1 MVNGQCRYEKAETK
15 VSMCKVGLRFPIP
28 EQGPM
33 EGEKTWR
40 AELDTLPR
48 NFAISLSQTGLGKEK
63 PFRPKK
69 AGSGGNATYSIT
81 WNLDESSP
89 LLRIER
95 QEDDGNWV
103 DITDRTVP
111 VVVGKKMKLRGLVI
125 PENKDPKKG
134 TWTIDGKG
142 SHLNAGDRNCIK
154 RYEAHFKKG
163 GKVIYLKPEDLNK
176 QEVTFYWVD
185 GGSGEVRYVTHVDEE
200 LSALAKFEI
209 KRPNYQLTVTAS
221 DSTSVKNPYRGGK
234 LSKSEC
240 WGQGAH
246 GVVDKSDLVLQ
257 YDGIRFKAEN
267 LDKGEIDG
275 KEQWV
280 QIIKQEA
287 YFLKYDDDN
296 KTCWLITDALD
307 VCYPYEHSP
316 QAQDAPAVVLER
328 DGKRLRAKHKT
339 GGTSTKLAVTGKT
352 QTNRMYLMF

>member
-1 MVNGQCRYEKAETK
+1 M
-15 VSMCKVGLRFPIP
+15 
-28 EQGPM
+28 
-33 EGEKTWR
+33 
-40 AELDTLPR
+40 
-48 NFAISLSQTGLGKEK
+48 
-63 PFRPKK
+63 
-69 AGSGGNATYSIT
+69 
-81 WNLDESSP
+81 
-89 LLRIER
+89 
-95 QEDDGNWV
+95 

-134 TWTIDGKG
+134 AWTIDGKG

-352 QTNRMYLMF
+352 QTNRMYLMFQPDGKDSEWVPIKAVDWEWTGNAEYQGAHRWAKYGCKIQPSMPKGDDTAEYPVWEKNSADDSKYINRCQ